1 MSKKYNLRCNIAK
14 TLDIVGDRWTLLIIS
29 ELMKGKKKFSEL
41 RESLDRIAPNILSDR
56 LRILEEEGLISSS
69 LYVRHPPRFDYELTD
84 KGRGIEHVLNALAM
98 WGNQFLDEKYYDI
111 VHINCDHEVSITYFC
126 PHCERETNQIYYKAK
141 R

>member
-84 KGRGIEHVLNALAM
+84 KGRGLEHVLNALAM
-98 WGNQFLDEKYYDI
+98 WGNQFLDEKYYEI
-111 VHINCDHEVSITYFC
+111 VHTNCDHEVSITYFC